1 MVEHVEPPD
10 EVKKMAHTMLIGILD
25 VCGQMLG
32 EGESSGA
39 RQAMYLALCNAMI
52 FLMSR
57 LQPSDREIVAELLL
71 MGVPQWPQAADK
83 MNHLWSKPEP
93 TQWH

>member
-1 MVEHVEPPD
+1 MVEHVEQPD
-10 EVKKMAHTMLIGILD
+10 EVKKMAHTMLTGILD
-25 VCGQMLG
+25 VCGQFG
-32 EGESSGA
+32 EGESSEK
-39 RQAMYLALCNAMI
+39 AMYLALCNAMI